1 MSGNLKTVECGLR
14 WHLRRVRNSLGTDG
28 IARLSWSVSEGEKER
43 IGSVSQASDITSCG
57 YFYPPYLER
66 NTLISYF
73 LFIYVLIYLFRGH
86 CLGQTLRQSS
96 VSQG

>member
-28 IARLSWSVSEGEKER
+28 IARLSWCVSEGEKER
-43 IGSVSQASDITSCG
+43 IGSVSQASDIISCG

-73 LFIYVLIYLFRGH
+73 YLFMY
-86 CLGQTLRQSS
+86 LFTYLEDT
-96 VSQG
+96 V

>member
-1 MSGNLKTVECGLR
+1 MSGNLKTVESGLR

-43 IGSVSQASDITSCG
+43 IGSVSQASDIISCG

-73 LFIYVLIYLFRGH
+73 YLFMY
-86 CLGQTLRQSS
+86 LFTYLEDT
-96 VSQG
+96 V

>member
-43 IGSVSQASDITSCG
+43 ERIGSVSQASDIISCG

-73 LFIYVLIYLFRGH
+73 YLFMY
-86 CLGQTLRQSS
+86 LFTYLEDT
-96 VSQG
+96 V